1 MTQMDYARKGIATDE
16 IKQVAEYEKMSV
28 DEVTERVAEGT
39 ICIPKNIK
47 HNLSIVRGVG
57 AGLKT
62 KVNANMGTSKD
73 YCNLEEELKKID
85 VAVKAGA
92 DAVMDLSTG
101 GDIKS
106 IRQAMIDH
114 SPVMVGTVPIYEAAA
129 VEQYKDG
136 GAVVNMK
143 EEDLFKVIESQA
155 EQGVD
160 FMTLHCGVTKQSVEM
175 LRNHKRI
182 CDVVSRGGS
191 FLVAWILHNEKENP
205 LYAQYDRVLEIAK
218 KYDITLS
225 LGDGFRPGCLHDAT
239 DRGQIQELLI
249 LGDLVRRARE
259 AGVQTMVEGPGHV
272 PLNQVAMNM
281 QLQKRLCEGAPFYV
295 LGPLVTDIAPGYDH
309 ITCAIGGAIAACNGA
324 DFLCYVTPSEHL
336 ALPTVQDVED
346 GVIATRIAGHAADIA
361 KGIPGAMD
369 WDNEMAVAR
378 KKRDWKAQYELSINP
393 DRAKKVRNER
403 ISEDDTVCSMC
414 SGLCAMKMVEDYLN
428 KSGK

>member
-1 MTQMDYARKGIATDE
+1 MTQMDYARKGDITNE
-16 IKQVAEYEKMSV
+16 IRAVAEYENLPIEKV
-28 DEVTERVAEGT
+28 IERVAEGT
-39 ICIPKNIK
+39 ICIPKNIYHK
-47 HNLSIVRGVG
+47 LSIVRGVG
-57 AGLKT
+57 SGLKT

-129 VEQYKDG
+129 VEQYRDG

-160 FMTLHCGVTKQSVEM
+160 FMTLHCGVTRQSVEM
-175 LRNHKRI
+175 LRGHKRI

-191 FLVAWILHNEKENP
+191 FLVAWILHNDKENP
-205 LYAQYDRVLEIAK
+205 LYEHYDRVLEIAK

-225 LGDGFRPGCLHDAT
+225 LGDGFRPGCLADAT

-272 PLNQVAMNM
+272 PLNQIVTNM

-346 GVIATRIAGHAADIA
+346 GVIATKIAGHAADIA

-378 KKRDWKAQYELSINP
+378 KKRDWDAQYRLAINP
-393 DRAKKVRNER
+393 ERAKKVRSER
-403 ISEDDTVCSMC
+403 ISEDDKVCSMC
-414 SGLCAMKMVEDYLN
+414 SGLCAIKMVEDYLN
-428 KSGK
+428 KL

>member
-1 MTQMDYARKGIATDE
+1 MESARKGIITKE
-16 IKQVAEYEKMSV
+16 IEAVALYEKMSV
-28 DEVTERVAEGT
+28 EDVLSRVGEGT
-39 ICIPKNIK
+39 ICIPKNIN
-47 HNLSIVRGVG
+47 HNLKVVRGVG
-57 AGLKT
+57 SGLKT

-73 YCNLEEELKKID
+73 YCNLEEELQKID
-85 VAVKAGA
+85 VAVQAGA
-92 DAVMDLSTG
+92 DSIMDLSTG
-101 GDIKS
+101 GDIKA
-106 IRQAMIDH
+106 IRQAMIER

-143 EEDLFKVIESQA
+143 EEDIFRVIEEQA

-160 FMTLHCGVTKQSVEM
+160 FMTLHCGVTRQSVEA
-175 LRNHKRI
+175 LKNHKRI

-191 FLVAWILHNEKENP
+191 FLVAWILHNDKENP
-205 LYAQYDRVLEIAK
+205 LYEKYDRLLEIAR

-225 LGDGFRPGCLHDAT
+225 LGDGFRPGCLADAT

-272 PLNQVAMNM
+272 PLNQIITNM
-281 QLQKRLCEGAPFYV
+281 QLQIKLCDNAPFYV

-309 ITCAIGGAIAACNGA
+309 ITCAIGGALAACNGA

-378 KKRDWKAQYELSINP
+378 KKRDWTAQYNLAINP
-393 DRAKKVRNER
+393 ERAKKVRGDR
-403 ISEDDTVCSMC
+403 ISEDEEVCSMC
-414 SGLCAMKMVEDYLN
+414 SGLCAIKLVEDYF
-428 KSGK
+428 KKK

>member
-1 MTQMDYARKGIATDE
+1 MTQMDYARKGDITNE
-16 IKQVAEYEKMSV
+16 IRAVAEYENLPIEKV
-28 DEVTERVAEGT
+28 IERVADGT
-39 ICIPKNIK
+39 ICIPKNIYHK
-47 HNLSIVRGVG
+47 LSIVRGVG
-57 AGLKT
+57 SGLKT

-73 YCNLEEELKKID
+73 YCKLEEELKKID
-85 VAVKAGA
+85 AAVKAGA

-129 VEQYKDG
+129 VEQYRDG

-160 FMTLHCGVTKQSVEM
+160 FMTLHCGVTRQSVEM
-175 LRNHKRI
+175 LRRHKRI

-191 FLVAWILHNEKENP
+191 FLVAWILHNDKENP
-205 LYAQYDRVLEIAK
+205 LYEHYDRVLEIAK

-225 LGDGFRPGCLHDAT
+225 LGDGFRPGCLADAT

-272 PLNQVAMNM
+272 PLNQIVTNM

-346 GVIATRIAGHAADIA
+346 GVIATKIAGHAADIA

-378 KKRDWKAQYELSINP
+378 KNRDWDAQYRLAINP
-393 DRAKKVRNER
+393 ERAKKVRTER
-403 ISEDDTVCSMC
+403 ISEDDKVCSMC
-414 SGLCAMKMVEDYLN
+414 SGLCAIKMVEDYLN
-428 KSGK
+428 KL

>member
-1 MTQMDYARKGIATDE
+1 MTQMESARKGIITKE
-16 IKQVAEYEKMSV
+16 IEAVALYEKMSV
-28 DEVTERVAEGT
+28 EDVLSRVGEGT
-39 ICIPKNIK
+39 ICIPKNIN
-47 HNLSIVRGVG
+47 HNLKVVRGVG
-57 AGLKT
+57 SGLKT

-73 YCNLEEELKKID
+73 YCNLEEELQKID
-85 VAVKAGA
+85 VAVQAGA
-92 DAVMDLSTG
+92 DSIMDLSTG
-101 GDIKS
+101 GDIKA
-106 IRQAMIDH
+106 IRQAMIER

-143 EEDLFKVIESQA
+143 EEDIFRVIEEQA

-160 FMTLHCGVTKQSVEM
+160 FMTLHCGVTRQSVEA
-175 LRNHKRI
+175 LKNHKRI

-191 FLVAWILHNEKENP
+191 FLVAWILHNDKENP
-205 LYAQYDRVLEIAK
+205 LYEKYDRLLEIAR

-225 LGDGFRPGCLHDAT
+225 LGDGFRPGCLADAT

-272 PLNQVAMNM
+272 PLNQIITNM
-281 QLQKRLCEGAPFYV
+281 QLQKKLCDNAPFYV

-309 ITCAIGGAIAACNGA
+309 ITCAIGGALAACNGA

-378 KKRDWKAQYELSINP
+378 KKRDWTAQYNLAINP
-393 DRAKKVRNER
+393 ERAKKVRGDR
-403 ISEDDTVCSMC
+403 ISEDEEVCSMC
-414 SGLCAMKMVEDYLN
+414 SGLCAIKLVEDYF
-428 KSGK
+428 KKK

>member
-1 MTQMDYARKGIATDE
+1 MTQMLMARKGVVTKE
-16 IKQVAEYEKMSV
+16 IQSVAEYEKLSL
-28 DEVTERVAEGT
+28 DEVVKRVADGT
-39 ICIPKNIK
+39 ICIPKNINHDLK
-47 HNLSIVRGVG
+47 IIRGVG
-57 AGLKT
+57 YGLKT

-73 YCNLEEELKKID
+73 YCNLDEELQKID

-92 DAVMDLSTG
+92 DSIMDLSTG
-101 GDIKS
+101 GDIKA
-106 IRQAMIDH
+106 IRQAMLDH

-143 EEDLFKVIESQA
+143 EEDIFRVIEEQA
-155 EQGVD
+155 KQGVD
-160 FMTLHCGVTKQSVEM
+160 FMTLHCGVTRQSVNA
-175 LRNHKRI
+175 LKNHKRI

-191 FLVAWILHNEKENP
+191 FLVAWILHNDKENP
-205 LYAQYDRVLEIAK
+205 LYENYDRVLDIAL

-225 LGDGFRPGCLHDAT
+225 LGDGFRPGCLADAT
-239 DRGQIQELLI
+239 DRGQIQELLT

-259 AGVQTMVEGPGHV
+259 VGVQTMVEGPGHV
-272 PLNQVAMNM
+272 PLNQIVTNM
-281 QLQKRLCEGAPFYV
+281 QLQKRLCDNAPFYV

-336 ALPTVQDVED
+336 ALPTIQDVED

-369 WDNEMAVAR
+369 WDNDMAVAR
-378 KKRDWKAQYELSINP
+378 KKRDWNAQYNLSINP
-393 DRAKKVRNER
+393 ERAKKVRGDR
-403 ISEDDTVCSMC
+403 ISEDEEVCSMC
-414 SGLCAMKMVEDYLN
+414 SGLCAIKMVDDYLN
-428 KSGK
+428 KLK

>member
-1 MTQMDYARKGIATDE
+1 MLMARKGVVTKE
-16 IKQVAEYEKMSV
+16 IQSVAEYEKLSL
-28 DEVTERVAEGT
+28 DEVVKRVADGT
-39 ICIPKNIK
+39 ICIPKNINHDLK
-47 HNLSIVRGVG
+47 IIRGVG
-57 AGLKT
+57 YGLKT

-73 YCNLEEELKKID
+73 YCNLDEELQKID

-92 DAVMDLSTG
+92 DSIMDLSTG
-101 GDIKS
+101 GDIKA
-106 IRQAMIDH
+106 IRQAMLDH

-143 EEDLFKVIESQA
+143 EEDIFRVIEEQA
-155 EQGVD
+155 KQGVD
-160 FMTLHCGVTKQSVEM
+160 FMTLHCGVTRQSVNA
-175 LRNHKRI
+175 LKNHKRI

-191 FLVAWILHNEKENP
+191 FLVAWILHNDKENP
-205 LYAQYDRVLEIAK
+205 LYENYDRVLDIAL

-225 LGDGFRPGCLHDAT
+225 LGDGFRPGCLADAT
-239 DRGQIQELLI
+239 DRGQIQELLT

-259 AGVQTMVEGPGHV
+259 VGVQTMVEGPGHV
-272 PLNQVAMNM
+272 PLNQIVTNM
-281 QLQKRLCEGAPFYV
+281 QLQKRLCDNAPFYV

-369 WDNEMAVAR
+369 WDNDMAVAR
-378 KKRDWKAQYELSINP
+378 KKRDWNAQYNLSINP
-393 DRAKKVRNER
+393 ERAKKVRGDR
-403 ISEDDTVCSMC
+403 ISEDEEVCSMC
-414 SGLCAMKMVEDYLN
+414 SGLCAIKMVDDYLN
-428 KSGK
+428 KLK

>member
-1 MTQMDYARKGIATDE
+1 MTQMDYARKGIATNE
-16 IKQVAEYEKMSV
+16 IKQVAEYENIDV
-28 DEVTERVAEGT
+28 NEILIRVAEGT
-39 ICIPKNIK
+39 VCIPKNIN
-47 HNLSIVRGVG
+47 HNLSAVRGVG

-101 GDIKS
+101 GDIKA

-143 EEDLFKVIESQA
+143 EEDLFSVIESQA

-191 FLVAWILHNEKENP
+191 FLVAWILHNDKENP
-205 LYAQYDRVLEIAK
+205 LYENYDRVLEIAK

-225 LGDGFRPGCLHDAT
+225 LGDGFRPGCLADAT

-272 PLNQVAMNM
+272 PLNQIVTNM
-281 QLQKRLCEGAPFYV
+281 QLQKRVCEGAPFYV
-295 LGPLVTDIAPGYDH
+295 LGPLVTDVAPGYDH

-346 GVIATRIAGHAADIA
+346 GVIATKIAGHAADIA
-361 KGIPGAMD
+361 KGIPGAME
-369 WDNEMAVAR
+369 WDNKMAQAR
-378 KKRDWKAQYELSINP
+378 KDRDWEAQYSLAINP
-393 DRAKKVRNER
+393 ERAKKVRQER
-403 ISEDDTVCSMC
+403 ISEDDKVCSMC
-414 SGLCAMKMVEDYLN
+414 SGLCAIKMVEEYL
-428 KSGK
+428 KK